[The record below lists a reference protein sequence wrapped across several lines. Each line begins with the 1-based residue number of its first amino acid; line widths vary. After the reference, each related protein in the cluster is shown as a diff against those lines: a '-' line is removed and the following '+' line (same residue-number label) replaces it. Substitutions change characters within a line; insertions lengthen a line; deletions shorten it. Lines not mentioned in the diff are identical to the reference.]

1 MIEWPSKEGP
11 SNVGRGKG
19 EKGQVMREV
28 MKEWPGN
35 RARGKGE
42 NFWSMSLSRRAWGCM
57 HKKRD

>member
-1 MIEWPSKEGP
+1 M
-11 SNVGRGKG
+11 GRGKG

-42 NFWSMSLSRRAWGCM
+42 NFWNMSLSRRAWGRM